1 MEHTQAIAD
10 TVTPA
15 VTAVAEYAREIL
27 AHERA
32 QATLH
37 FASIGID
44 APCQCEDCR
53 NTYRYPVSF
62 YHIAR
67 RIVARYGV
75 A

>member
-1 MEHTQAIAD
+1 METQAIAD
-10 TVTPA
+10 VVESPVKA
-15 VTAVAEYAREIL
+15 VVEYARDIL

-53 NTYRYPVSF
+53 NTYRYPVAF
-62 YHIAR
+62 YNIARHVAAQYHIA
-67 RIVARYGV
+67 
-75 A
+75 